1 MSSAPISSKPCCA
14 PWRGDVM
21 KRMGWVLMLA
31 AAVPLAA
38 QQPTEPQDTAEAA
51 QLRQQI
57 EQRFHQ
63 IVRERL
69 ALTDDQDAKLR
80 ATQERFGA
88 QRRDLMREQADHRQ
102 ALDRQMQP
110 GVAVNPDS
118 VQFHLQGIQRNQER
132 LLRLQQDED
141 REMAG
146 FLTPVQRAQYQ
157 MLRDRLA
164 NRLSELRRER
174 QGGMGGPG
182 MLGRPR
188 AGGGMRP
195 RAAPQQ
201 RPRRHP

>member
-1 MSSAPISSKPCCA
+1 
-14 PWRGDVM
+14 M
-21 KRMGWVLMLA
+21 KRMWWVLMLG
-31 AAVPLAA
+31 AVVSLGPLAA
-38 QQPTEPQDTAEAA
+38 QEPAEPQDTAEAA

-63 IVRERL
+63 IVRQRL
-69 ALTDDQDAKLR
+69 ALSDDQDAKLR

-110 GVAVNPDS
+110 GVAANPDS
-118 VQFHLQGIQRNQER
+118 VQLHMQGIQRNQER

-146 FLTPVQRAQYQ
+146 YLTPVQRAQYQ

-164 NRLSELRRER
+164 TRLIDLRRQR
-174 QGGMGGPG
+174 QGGGGGGGG
-182 MLGRPR
+182 MLGPR
-188 AGGGMRP
+188 RRAGGGGMRP
-195 RAAPQQ
+195 RGTPQQ
-201 RPRRHP
+201 RPRRRP

>member
-1 MSSAPISSKPCCA
+1 M
-14 PWRGDVM
+14 
-21 KRMGWVLMLA
+21 WVLMLA

-38 QQPTEPQDTAEAA
+38 QEPAEPQDTAEAA
-51 QLRQQI
+51 RLRQQI

-63 IVRERL
+63 IVRDRL
-69 ALTDDQDAKLR
+69 ALTDQQDAQLR
-80 ATQERFGA
+80 ATQEKFGA

-102 ALDRQMQP
+102 ALDRQMRP
-110 GVAVNPDS
+110 GVAANPDS
-118 VQFHLQGIQRNQER
+118 VQLHLQGIQRNQER

-146 FLTPVQRAQYQ
+146 YLTPVQRAQYQ

-188 AGGGMRP
+188 VGGGMRP
-195 RAAPQQ
+195 RAVPQQ

>member
-1 MSSAPISSKPCCA
+1 
-14 PWRGDVM
+14 M
-21 KRMGWVLMLA
+21 KRMAWVLMLA

-38 QQPTEPQDTAEAA
+38 QEPTEPQDTAGAA

-69 ALTDDQDAKLR
+69 VLTDQQDAQLR
-80 ATQERFGA
+80 ATQEKFGA

-110 GVAVNPDS
+110 GVAANPDS
-118 VQFHLQGIQRNQER
+118 VQLHLQGIQRNQER

-146 FLTPVQRAQYQ
+146 YLTPVQRAQYQ

-164 NRLSELRRER
+164 NRLSELRRQR
-174 QGGMGGPG
+174 QGGGMGAPG

-188 AGGGMRP
+188 AGRGMRP

>member
-1 MSSAPISSKPCCA
+1 
-14 PWRGDVM
+14 M
-21 KRMGWVLMLA
+21 KRVWWVLMLA
-31 AAVPLAA
+31 AVVSLGPLAA
-38 QQPTEPQDTAEAA
+38 QEPAEPQDTAEAA

-63 IVRERL
+63 IVRQRL
-69 ALTDDQDAKLR
+69 ALSDDQDAKLR

-110 GVAVNPDS
+110 GVAANSDS
-118 VQFHLQGIQRNQER
+118 VQVHMQGIQRNQER

-146 FLTPVQRAQYQ
+146 YLTPVQRAQYQ

-164 NRLSELRRER
+164 TRLSELRRQR
-174 QGGMGGPG
+174 QGGGGGGGG
-182 MLGRPR
+182 MLGPRPR

-195 RAAPQQ
+195 QQ
-201 RPRRHP
+201 RPRRRP

>member
-1 MSSAPISSKPCCA
+1 MI
-14 PWRGDVM
+14 
-21 KRMGWVLMLA
+21 KRMWWVLMLA

-38 QQPTEPQDTAEAA
+38 QDPTAGGAEPQDTAEAA
-51 QLRQQI
+51 QLRLQI
-57 EQRFHQ
+57 EQRFHE
-63 IVRERL
+63 IVRQRL

-80 ATQERFGA
+80 ATQEKFGA

-102 ALDRQMQP
+102 ALDRQMLP
-110 GVAVNPDS
+110 GVAANPDS
-118 VQFHLQGIQRNQER
+118 VQLHLQGIQRNQER

-146 FLTPVQRAQYQ
+146 YLTPVQRAQYQ

-164 NRLSELRRER
+164 NRLSELRRQR
-174 QGGMGGPG
+174 QGGGMGAPG

>member
-1 MSSAPISSKPCCA
+1 
-14 PWRGDVM
+14 M
-21 KRMGWVLMLA
+21 KRMWWVLMLA

-38 QQPTEPQDTAEAA
+38 QAPTEPQDTAEAA
-51 QLRQQI
+51 RLRQQI

-63 IVRERL
+63 IVRQRL
-69 ALTDDQDAKLR
+69 ALSDDQDAKLR

-110 GVAVNPDS
+110 GVAANSDS
-118 VQFHLQGIQRNQER
+118 VQFHMQGIQRNQER

-146 FLTPVQRAQYQ
+146 YLTPVQRAQYQ

-164 NRLSELRRER
+164 TRLSDLRRQR
-174 QGGMGGPG
+174 QGGGGGG
-182 MLGRPR
+182 MLGPRPR
-188 AGGGMRP
+188 AGGRMR
-195 RAAPQQ
+195 PQQ
-201 RPRRHP
+201 RPRRRP